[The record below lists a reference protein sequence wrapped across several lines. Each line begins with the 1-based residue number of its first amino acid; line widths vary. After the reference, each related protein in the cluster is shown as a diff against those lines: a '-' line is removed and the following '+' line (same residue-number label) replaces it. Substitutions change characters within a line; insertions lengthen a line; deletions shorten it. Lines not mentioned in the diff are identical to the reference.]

1 MSDPIVSVLITVYN
15 REKYVAAAIESVL
28 AQTFTD
34 YELIIVDDGSQDR
47 SLEIA
52 RRYEGNPRVNVH
64 VNERNLGDY
73 PNRNKA
79 ASLARGKYLKY
90 VDADDLMYPQCL
102 ELMVQGM
109 ESFPGA
115 GLGVSRA
122 TPGVVYPAQLSS
134 REAYEAHFLFRTGLF
149 SSGPLDTIIL
159 RSAFEVIGRF
169 DTARYTGDSL
179 CWMTLAR
186 RAPVV
191 IIAPDLVWWRRHED
205 QESVAETKGY
215 EVLAEVGGRRFRH
228 ILAALDAADCPLS
241 EPDRHWV
248 RARTVRL
255 YARRI
260 LGRLL
265 RGHFH
270 YAKALLRTSGQPVG
284 AFASAVLKPGVVPG
298 SGVRGST

>member
-28 AQTFTD
+28 AQAFTD

-115 GLGVSRA
+115 VLGVSRA
-122 TPGVVYPAQLSS
+122 TSGVVYPAQLSS

-186 RAPVV
+186 KAPVV
-191 IIAPDLVWWRRHED
+191 IIAPELVWWRRHED

-270 YAKALLRTSGQPVG
+270 YAKALLRASGQPVG

-298 SGVRGST
+298 SGVRDST

>member
-1 MSDPIVSVLITVYN
+1 MSNPAVSVLITLYN

-28 AQTFTD
+28 AQRFTD

-52 RRYEGNPRVNVH
+52 RLYDGDPRVKVH
-64 VNERNLGDY
+64 VNELNLGDY
-73 PNRNKA
+73 PNRNRA

-90 VDADDLMYPQCL
+90 VDADDLIYPQCL

-115 GLGVSRA
+115 GYGVSRA
-122 TPGVVYPAQLSS
+122 MPGIRYPAQLSP

-149 SSGPLDTIIL
+149 SAGPLDTIIL
-159 RSAFEVIGRF
+159 RSAFEMIGRF

-179 CWMTLAR
+179 CSMALAR
-186 RAPVV
+186 TAPVV
-191 IIAPDLVWWRRHED
+191 IIAPELVWWRRHED

-215 EVLAEVGGRRFRH
+215 EVLADVGGRRFRH
-228 ILAALDAADCPLS
+228 ILGALDAADCPLS

-248 RARTVRL
+248 RSRTMRM

-270 YAKALLRTSGQPVG
+270 YAKALLRASGQRVRT
-284 AFASAVLKPGVVPG
+284 FATALLKPQGRPA
-298 SGVRGST
+298 SGARDST